1 MLLSTKRGQKINRVS
16 FLFIYIILFALVQIP
31 VWLVEYLPIQDYPN
45 HLARM
50 HIILNIH
57 NNEYLQKYY
66 DIAFKI
72 LPNLAMDIIVPNI
85 ANIFPLEV
93 AGRLMLVVV
102 LFTMTSGSIFLNYV
116 LFRKVTIFSFIP
128 FIFMF
133 NEAFIKGFINFLFG
147 VGLAMWCIGLWVMLR
162 QSKLWL
168 RIGLFSILSSLIFI
182 SHLFAFGFYT
192 VTIVSYELGLVLK
205 KRSFSYKEILFN
217 SLQFTPPMFLYYFS
231 PTSEGKTLI
240 EYSSL
245 KTKFFEFPYYVFSPY
260 VSQIK
265 TLGMAGLILILVI
278 ALYRNKIKINNLM
291 LLPISA
297 LSIIYLVIPK
307 TLSSGAN
314 VDWRILIPLFLVF
327 ASSIDIDFSNENN
340 QIIKFVLPIIL
351 IVIFSLNLSSTAW
364 QWMSLQNEYKGIIL
378 AIENIEEG
386 SRLFSGRQ
394 YNYLNYKQMTVPFMH
409 APTYAIIKKS
419 AFVPMLFAIP
429 TQQPVSF
436 KDNYKNIVKAT
447 GSSAYDW
454 DEKVDWDT
462 VIKSYDYVLLS
473 QKQLL
478 KDIPQTS
485 LTKVFERD
493 YSILYKVNH
502 VQ

>member
-1 MLLSTKRGQKINRVS
+1 
-16 FLFIYIILFALVQIP
+16 
-31 VWLVEYLPIQDYPN
+31 
-45 HLARM
+45 
-50 HIILNIH
+50 
-57 NNEYLQKYY
+57 
-66 DIAFKI
+66 
-72 LPNLAMDIIVPNI
+72 
-85 ANIFPLEV
+85 
-93 AGRLMLVVV
+93 
-102 LFTMTSGSIFLNYV
+102 
-116 LFRKVTIFSFIP
+116 
-128 FIFMF
+128 
-133 NEAFIKGFINFLFG
+133 
-147 VGLAMWCIGLWVMLR
+147 
-162 QSKLWL
+162 
-168 RIGLFSILSSLIFI
+168 
-182 SHLFAFGFYT
+182 
-192 VTIVSYELGLVLK
+192 
-205 KRSFSYKEILFN
+205 
-217 SLQFTPPMFLYYFS
+217 
-231 PTSEGKTLI
+231 
-240 EYSSL
+240 
-245 KTKFFEFPYYVFSPY
+245 
-260 VSQIK
+260 
-265 TLGMAGLILILVI
+265 
-278 ALYRNKIKINNLM
+278 M

-327 ASSIDIDFSNENN
+327 SSSIDIDFSNENN